1 MNEPVDYSWDD
12 QDVILEYL
20 KCNDKRKVA
29 RVFGITV
36 KEINT
41 ILKRNGE
48 V

>member
-12 QDVILEYL
+12 QDVILEYR

-41 ILKRNGE
+41 ILKKNGE